1 MRRADDHA
9 RRSERSTATTT
20 VAIRSDRST
29 HPIAALRRGLPDRA
43 AATSLALFP
52 GEIPM
57 RALHNAL
64 ALVLIGS
71 AATASAAALE
81 KAATPADVGTFV
93 QRMNADYKARY
104 IEPNAAEWV
113 AETYITD
120 DTQMLTARANE
131 RWLQWLSAEIDAS
144 RAYENVAGT
153 DARDARALALLKLQT
168 AMPAPKD
175 PAHLTELTTLA
186 SKLTAAYGAG
196 KYCKDPAD
204 ASTCRNLDEL
214 SKVLADDRDWD
225 HDLDAWAGW
234 HRVGRGMLKDYQ
246 RFTELLNEGA
256 RDLGYDN
263 VGTMWRAGYDMS
275 PDEFAKTTDKLWSQV
290 EPLYSELQC
299 YARGK
304 LAGKYGDRM
313 PKDGTIPA
321 HVTGNMWAQ
330 SWENIYPLLEP
341 YPGVGNLD
349 VNSRLAAERQSI
361 LAAKRN
367 AFKGAPAALDLAK
380 LEREADLES
389 AKKMVRRAEDF
400 YTSIGFPALPSS
412 FYEKS
417 MLLRPRDRDAL
428 CHASAWPM
436 DMGDDVRIK
445 MCIQPTEED
454 QYTIYHEMGHIYYY
468 LAYKN
473 QWPIFQGG
481 ANDGFH
487 EAIGDT
493 IRLNITPAY
502 LSRIGL
508 AGAASRDEKAAI
520 NAEMKLALEKVAFLP
535 FGLLIDK
542 WRWGVFDGSI
552 APGQY
557 NEAWWQ
563 LRRKYQGVSS
573 PVAPTPA
580 DFDPGAKNH
589 VPTNV
594 PYMRYFLADIL
605 QFQFYRALCDAAGHK
620 GPLHQCS
627 IYGNKEAGAKFWKML
642 GEGASQPWQKTLK
655 ELTGKDEMDASAII
669 DYFAPLDAWLK
680 EQNKGKTCGW

>member
-1 MRRADDHA
+1 MRVFRAVTSA
-9 RRSERSTATTT
+9 A
-20 VAIRSDRST
+20 
-29 HPIAALRRGLPDRA
+29 IAALTIPLLTA
-43 AATSLALFP
+43 AATKDTTKSP
-52 GEIPM
+52 
-57 RALHNAL
+57 
-64 ALVLIGS
+64 
-71 AATASAAALE
+71 
-81 KAATPADVGTFV
+81 TPADVRAFV
-93 QRMNADYKARY
+93 AGMNTEYKARY

-120 DTQMLTARANE
+120 DTQALTARANE
-131 RWLQWLSAEIDAS
+131 RWLQWLSDEIDRS
-144 RAYENVAGT
+144 RPYEKVAGT
-153 DARDARALALLKLQT
+153 DAKDARALMLLKLQT

-175 PAHLTELTTLA
+175 PKHLTELTTLG
-186 SKLTAAYGAG
+186 SKLTAAYGSG
-196 KYCKDPAD
+196 KYCKDPND
-204 ASTCRNLDEL
+204 AATCRNLDEL

-225 HDLDAWAGW
+225 RDLDAWAGW
-234 HRVGRGMLKDYQ
+234 HHVGRGMLKDYQ
-246 RFTELLNEGA
+246 RFAELLNEGA

-275 PDEFAKTTDKLWSQV
+275 PEEFTKTTDRLWSQV
-290 EPLYSELQC
+290 QPLYSELQC
-299 YARGK
+299 YTRNK
-304 LAGKYGDRM
+304 LAERYGERM

-321 HVTGNMWAQ
+321 HITGNMWAQ
-330 SWENIYPLLEP
+330 SWENLYPILEP
-341 YPGVGNLD
+341 FAGVGNLD
-349 VNSRLAAERQSI
+349 VNQHLEAQRKTALDEAR
-361 LAAKRN
+361 RN
-367 AFKGAPAALDLAK
+367 FKGTPTPIDLAR
-380 LEREADLES
+380 LEHDADLRS
-389 AKKMVRRAEDF
+389 AETMVRRSEDF
-400 YTSIGFPALPSS
+400 YKSIGFPPLPKS

-436 DMGDDVRIK
+436 NMGEDVRIK

-468 LAYKN
+468 LAYKD

-502 LSRIGL
+502 LAEIGL
-508 AGAASRDEKAAI
+508 AGKAGSDEKAAL
-520 NAEMKLALEKVAFLP
+520 NSQMKLALEKVAFLP

-552 APGQY
+552 APDKY

-563 LRRKYQGVSS
+563 LRRKYQGLSS
-573 PVAPTPA
+573 PIAATPA

-605 QFQFYRALCDAAGHK
+605 QFQFYRALCAAAGHE
-620 GPLHQCS
+620 GPLYQCS
-627 IYGNKEAGAKFWKML
+627 IYGNKEAGAKYWKML
-642 GEGASQPWQKTLK
+642 GEGASQPWQTTLK
-655 ELTGKDEMDASAII
+655 ELTGKDELDASAII

>member
-1 MRRADDHA
+1 MRVLRVLT
-9 RRSERSTATTT
+9 TAT
-20 VAIRSDRST
+20 
-29 HPIAALRRGLPDRA
+29 LA
-43 AATSLALFP
+43 AAIVPL
-52 GEIPM
+52 
-57 RALHNAL
+57 
-64 ALVLIGS
+64 LIG
-71 AATASAAALE
+71 AAPKEPAKKT
-81 KAATPADVGTFV
+81 ATPADVHTFV
-93 QRMNADYKARY
+93 DAMNADYKTRY

-120 DTQMLTARANE
+120 DTQALTARASE
-131 RWLQWLSAEIDAS
+131 RWLQWLSDEIDAS
-144 RAYENVAGT
+144 RAYEHVPGT
-153 DARDARALALLKLQT
+153 DAKDARAIELLKLQT

-175 PAHLTELTTLA
+175 PKHLTELTTLA
-186 SKLTAAYGAG
+186 SKLTAAYGSG
-196 KYCKDPAD
+196 KYCKDPND
-204 ASTCRNLDEL
+204 ASTCKNLDDL

-225 HDLDAWAGW
+225 HDLDAWSGW
-234 HRVGRGMLKDYQ
+234 HHVGRGMLKDYQ
-246 RFTELLNEGA
+246 RFAELLNEGA
-256 RDLGYDN
+256 HDLGYDN
-263 VGTMWRAGYDMS
+263 VGTMWRASYDMS
-275 PDEFAKTTDKLWSQV
+275 PDEFAKTTDRLWSQV

-304 LAGKYGDRM
+304 LAEKYGDRM

-349 VNSRLAAERQSI
+349 VNSKLEAQRKTELDAAT
-361 LAAKRN
+361 KK
-367 AFKGAPAALDLAK
+367 FKGSPSPLDVARLDHDADLA
-380 LEREADLES
+380 S
-389 AKKMVRRAEDF
+389 AEKMVRRSEDF
-400 YTSIGFPALPSS
+400 YKSIGFPPLPAS

-436 DMGDDVRIK
+436 NMGDDVRIK
-445 MCIQPTEED
+445 MCIRPTEED

-468 LAYKN
+468 LAYKD

-502 LSRIGL
+502 LAEIGL
-508 AGAASRDEKAAI
+508 AGKAGSDEKAAL
-520 NAEMKLALEKVAFLP
+520 NAQMKLALEKVAFLP

-552 APGQY
+552 APDKY

-563 LRRKYQGVSS
+563 LRRKYQGLSS
-573 PVAPTPA
+573 PVAATPA

-605 QFQFYRALCDAAGHK
+605 QFQFYRSLCAAAGHQS
-620 GPLHQCS
+620 PLYQCS
-627 IYGNKEAGAKFWKML
+627 IYGNREAGAKFWKML
-642 GEGASQPWQKTLK
+642 HAGASQPWQQTLK
-655 ELTGKDEMDASAII
+655 ELTGKDDMDASAII

-680 EQNKGKTCGW
+680 EQNKGKSCGWQ

>member
-1 MRRADDHA
+1 MRVFRAVTSA
-9 RRSERSTATTT
+9 A
-20 VAIRSDRST
+20 
-29 HPIAALRRGLPDRA
+29 IAALTIPLLTA
-43 AATSLALFP
+43 AATKDTTKSP
-52 GEIPM
+52 
-57 RALHNAL
+57 
-64 ALVLIGS
+64 
-71 AATASAAALE
+71 
-81 KAATPADVGTFV
+81 TPADVRAFV
-93 QRMNADYKARY
+93 AGRNTEDKARY

-120 DTQMLTARANE
+120 DTQALTARANE
-131 RWLQWLSAEIDAS
+131 RWLQWLSDEIDRS
-144 RAYENVAGT
+144 RPYEKVAGT
-153 DARDARALALLKLQT
+153 DAKDARALMLLKLQT

-175 PAHLTELTTLA
+175 PKHLTELTTLG
-186 SKLTAAYGAG
+186 SKLTAAYGSG
-196 KYCKDPAD
+196 KYCKDPND

-225 HDLDAWAGW
+225 RDLDAWAGW
-234 HRVGRGMLKDYQ
+234 HHVGRGMLKDYQ
-246 RFTELLNEGA
+246 RFAELLNEGA

-275 PDEFAKTTDKLWSQV
+275 PEEFTKTTDRLWSQV
-290 EPLYSELQC
+290 QPLYSELQC
-299 YARGK
+299 YTRNK
-304 LAGKYGDRM
+304 LAERYGERM

-321 HVTGNMWAQ
+321 HITGNMWAQ
-330 SWENIYPLLEP
+330 SWENLYPILEP
-341 YPGVGNLD
+341 YAGVGNLD
-349 VNSRLAAERQSI
+349 VNQHLEAQRKTALDEAR
-361 LAAKRN
+361 RN
-367 AFKGAPAALDLAK
+367 FKGTPTPIDLAR
-380 LEREADLES
+380 LEHDADLRS
-389 AKKMVRRAEDF
+389 AETMVRRSEDF
-400 YTSIGFPALPSS
+400 YKSIGFPPLPKS

-436 DMGDDVRIK
+436 NMGEDVRIK

-468 LAYKN
+468 LAYKD

-481 ANDGFH
+481 ANVGFH

-502 LSRIGL
+502 LSEIGL
-508 AGAASRDEKAAI
+508 AGKAGSDEKAAL
-520 NAEMKLALEKVAFLP
+520 NSQMKLALEKVAFLP

-552 APGQY
+552 APDKY

-563 LRRKYQGVSS
+563 LRRKYQGLSS
-573 PVAPTPA
+573 PIAATPA

-605 QFQFYRALCDAAGHK
+605 QFQFYRALCAAAGHE
-620 GPLHQCS
+620 GPLYQCS
-627 IYGNKEAGAKFWKML
+627 IYGNKEAGAKYWKML
-642 GEGASQPWQKTLK
+642 GEGASQPWQTTLK
-655 ELTGKDEMDASAII
+655 ELTGKDELDASAII

-680 EQNKGKTCGW
+680 DQNKGKTCGW

>member
-1 MRRADDHA
+1 MRVFRAVTSA
-9 RRSERSTATTT
+9 A
-20 VAIRSDRST
+20 
-29 HPIAALRRGLPDRA
+29 IAALTIPLLTA
-43 AATSLALFP
+43 AATKDTTKSP
-52 GEIPM
+52 
-57 RALHNAL
+57 
-64 ALVLIGS
+64 
-71 AATASAAALE
+71 
-81 KAATPADVGTFV
+81 TPADVRTFV
-93 QRMNADYKARY
+93 AGMNTEYKARY

-120 DTQMLTARANE
+120 DTQALTARANE
-131 RWLQWLSAEIDAS
+131 RWLQWLSDEIDRS
-144 RAYENVAGT
+144 RPYEKVAGT
-153 DARDARALALLKLQT
+153 DAKDARALMLLKLQT

-175 PAHLTELTTLA
+175 PKHLTELTTLG
-186 SKLTAAYGAG
+186 SKLTAAYGSG
-196 KYCKDPAD
+196 KYCKDPND

-225 HDLDAWAGW
+225 RDLDAWAGW
-234 HRVGRGMLKDYQ
+234 HHVGRGMLKDYQ
-246 RFTELLNEGA
+246 RFAELLNEGA

-275 PDEFAKTTDKLWSQV
+275 PEEFTKTTDRLWSQV
-290 EPLYSELQC
+290 QPLYSELQC
-299 YARGK
+299 YTRNK
-304 LAGKYGDRM
+304 LAERYGERM

-321 HVTGNMWAQ
+321 HITGNMWAQ
-330 SWENIYPLLEP
+330 SWENLYPILEP
-341 YPGVGNLD
+341 YAGVGNLD
-349 VNSRLAAERQSI
+349 VNQHLEAQRKTALDEAR
-361 LAAKRN
+361 RN
-367 AFKGAPAALDLAK
+367 FKGTPTPLDLAR
-380 LEREADLES
+380 LEHDADLRS
-389 AKKMVRRAEDF
+389 AETMVRRSEDF
-400 YTSIGFPALPSS
+400 YKSIGFPPLPKS

-436 DMGDDVRIK
+436 NMGEDVRIK

-468 LAYKN
+468 LAYKD

-502 LSRIGL
+502 LAEIGL
-508 AGAASRDEKAAI
+508 AGKAGSDEKAAL
-520 NAEMKLALEKVAFLP
+520 NSQMKLALEKVAFLP

-552 APGQY
+552 APDKY

-563 LRRKYQGVSS
+563 LRRKYQGLSS
-573 PVAPTPA
+573 PIAATPA

-605 QFQFYRALCDAAGHK
+605 QFQFYRALCAAAGHE
-620 GPLHQCS
+620 GPLYQCS
-627 IYGNKEAGAKFWKML
+627 IYGNKEAGAKYWKML
-642 GEGASQPWQKTLK
+642 GEGASQPWQTTLK
-655 ELTGKDEMDASAII
+655 ELTGKDELDASAII

>member
-1 MRRADDHA
+1 MRVFRAVISA
-9 RRSERSTATTT
+9 A
-20 VAIRSDRST
+20 
-29 HPIAALRRGLPDRA
+29 IAALTIPLLTA
-43 AATSLALFP
+43 AATKDTTKSP
-52 GEIPM
+52 
-57 RALHNAL
+57 
-64 ALVLIGS
+64 
-71 AATASAAALE
+71 
-81 KAATPADVGTFV
+81 TPADVRAFV
-93 QRMNADYKARY
+93 AGMNTEYKARY

-120 DTQMLTARANE
+120 DTQALTARANE
-131 RWLQWLSAEIDAS
+131 RWLQWLSDEIDRS
-144 RAYENVAGT
+144 RPYEKVAGT
-153 DARDARALALLKLQT
+153 DAKDARALMLLKLQT

-175 PAHLTELTTLA
+175 PKHLTELTTLG
-186 SKLTAAYGAG
+186 SKLTAAYGSG
-196 KYCKDPAD
+196 KYCKDPND

-225 HDLDAWAGW
+225 RDLDAWAGW
-234 HRVGRGMLKDYQ
+234 HHVGRGMLKDYQ
-246 RFTELLNEGA
+246 RFAELLNEGA

-275 PDEFAKTTDKLWSQV
+275 PEEFTKTTDRLWSQV
-290 EPLYSELQC
+290 QPLYSELQC
-299 YARGK
+299 YTRNK
-304 LAGKYGDRM
+304 LSERYGERM

-321 HVTGNMWAQ
+321 HITGNMWAQ
-330 SWENIYPLLEP
+330 SWENLYPILEP
-341 YPGVGNLD
+341 YAGVGNLD
-349 VNSRLAAERQSI
+349 VNQHLEAQRKTALDEAR
-361 LAAKRN
+361 RN
-367 AFKGAPAALDLAK
+367 FKGTPSPLDLAR
-380 LEREADLES
+380 LERDADLRS
-389 AKKMVRRAEDF
+389 AETMVRRSEDF
-400 YTSIGFPALPSS
+400 YKSIGFPPLPKS

-436 DMGDDVRIK
+436 NMGEDVRIK

-468 LAYKN
+468 LAYKD

-502 LSRIGL
+502 LAEIGL
-508 AGAASRDEKAAI
+508 AGKAGSDEKAAL
-520 NAEMKLALEKVAFLP
+520 NSQMKLALEKVAFLP

-552 APGQY
+552 APDKY

-563 LRRKYQGVSS
+563 LRRKYQGLSS
-573 PVAPTPA
+573 PIAATPA

-605 QFQFYRALCDAAGHK
+605 QFQFYRALCAAAGHE
-620 GPLHQCS
+620 GPLYQCS
-627 IYGNKEAGAKFWKML
+627 IYGNKEAGAKYWKML
-642 GEGASQPWQKTLK
+642 GEGASQPWQTTLK
-655 ELTGKDEMDASAII
+655 ELTGKDELDASAII

-680 EQNKGKTCGW
+680 DQNKGKTCGW

>member
-1 MRRADDHA
+1 FR
-9 RRSERSTATTT
+9 
-20 VAIRSDRST
+20 
-29 HPIAALRRGLPDRA
+29 
-43 AATSLALFP
+43 
-52 GEIPM
+52 
-57 RALHNAL
+57 
-64 ALVLIGS
+64 LVLTS
-71 AATASAAALE
+71 AILATLTVPLVAGAAP
-81 KAATPADVGTFV
+81 KGTTKATPAEAHGFV
-93 QRMNADYKARY
+93 EKMNADYKARY

-120 DTQMLTARANE
+120 DTQALTARANE
-131 RWLQWLSAEIDAS
+131 RWLQWLSDEIDRS
-144 RAYENVAGT
+144 RPYEKVAGT
-153 DARDARALALLKLQT
+153 DAKDARALMLLKLQT

-175 PAHLTELTTLA
+175 PKHLTELTTLG
-186 SKLTAAYGAG
+186 SKLTAAYGSG
-196 KYCKDPAD
+196 KYCKDPND

-225 HDLDAWAGW
+225 RDLDAWAGW
-234 HRVGRGMLKDYQ
+234 HHVGRGMLKDYQ
-246 RFTELLNEGA
+246 RFAELLNEGA

-275 PDEFAKTTDKLWSQV
+275 PEEFTKTTDRLWSQV
-290 EPLYSELQC
+290 QPLYSELQC
-299 YARGK
+299 YTRNK
-304 LAGKYGDRM
+304 LAERYGERM

-321 HVTGNMWAQ
+321 HITGNMWAQ
-330 SWENIYPLLEP
+330 SWENLYPILEP
-341 YPGVGNLD
+341 YAGVGNLD
-349 VNSRLAAERQSI
+349 VNQHLEAQRKTALDEAR
-361 LAAKRN
+361 RN
-367 AFKGAPAALDLAK
+367 FKGTPSPLDLAR
-380 LEREADLES
+380 LERDADLRS
-389 AKKMVRRAEDF
+389 AETMVRRSEDF
-400 YTSIGFPALPSS
+400 YKSIGFPPLPKS

-436 DMGDDVRIK
+436 NMGEDVRIK

-468 LAYKN
+468 LAYKD

-502 LSRIGL
+502 LAEIGL
-508 AGAASRDEKAAI
+508 AGKAGSDEKAAL
-520 NAEMKLALEKVAFLP
+520 NSQMKLALEKVAFLP

-552 APGQY
+552 APDKY

-563 LRRKYQGVSS
+563 LRRKYQGLSS
-573 PVAPTPA
+573 PIAATPA

-605 QFQFYRALCDAAGHK
+605 QFQFYRALCAASWHE
-620 GPLHQCS
+620 GPLYQCS
-627 IYGNKEAGAKFWKML
+627 IYGNKEAGAKYWKML
-642 GEGASQPWQKTLK
+642 GEGASQPWQTTLK
-655 ELTGKDEMDASAII
+655 ELTGKDELDASAII

-680 EQNKGKTCGW
+680 DQNKGKTCGW